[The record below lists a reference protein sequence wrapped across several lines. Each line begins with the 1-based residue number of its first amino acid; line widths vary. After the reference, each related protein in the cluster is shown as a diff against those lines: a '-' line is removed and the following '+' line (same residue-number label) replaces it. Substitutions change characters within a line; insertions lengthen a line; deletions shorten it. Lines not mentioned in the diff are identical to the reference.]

1 MKNRLVLVLCVVAA
15 LIVLFTLFGFLLT
28 PYFIGKFSVLALP
41 AFTFSQGIP
50 IWLLRIIFEFQKF
63 FNLAIAIVL
72 IFGHII
78 FLYVAS
84 TAIVLGLGSS
94 KFLNWF
100 AISTYSYGM
109 GMLVL
114 LSGISNMLKL
124 DLSLAIAT
132 IPLGITTAGVT
143 KLFWIQGFRRIY
155 SALTVLIA
163 VILGNFLGVFVLAA
177 ITELQTPGRNGI
189 RWTTLLF
196 PVFLLQLCL
205 ALSIKKQLQPKNS

>member
-15 LIVLFTLFGFLLT
+15 LIIIFTLFGFLLT
-28 PYFIGKFSVLALP
+28 PYFIGKLSAIALP

-63 FNLAIAIVL
+63 FNLSIAIVL
-72 IFGHII
+72 TFGHLI
-78 FLYVAS
+78 FLYFGS
-84 TAIVLGLGSS
+84 TAIVLGIGAPKS
-94 KFLNWF
+94 LNWL
-100 AISTYSYGM
+100 AISVYSYGV
-109 GMLVL
+109 GLLVL
-114 LSGISNMLKL
+114 LSAALSMLKL

-177 ITELQTPGRNGI
+177 ITELQAPGMSGI
-189 RWTTLLF
+189 RWTTFLL

-205 ALSIKKQLQPKNS
+205 ALSIKKQLQQSS